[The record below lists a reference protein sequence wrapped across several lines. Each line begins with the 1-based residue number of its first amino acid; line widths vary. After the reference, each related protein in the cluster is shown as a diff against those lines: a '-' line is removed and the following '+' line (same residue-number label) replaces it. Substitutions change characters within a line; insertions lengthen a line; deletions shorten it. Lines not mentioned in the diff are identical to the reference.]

1 MVKRPRSFRR
11 LLLLRI
17 LLLTFPILLIGQAMT
32 LRKART
38 SLLETAR
45 QNLTS
50 SAIRKAEELEQD
62 VRTVQSDLMLLSET
76 QALKT
81 GNADELRTALDRYV
95 AAVPY
100 EVDCLEIRA
109 GEGAIATTTCDT
121 PLLPTGTILP
131 WQQTLSDP
139 AFYLVSLTTAPDTQ
153 PTLEGSPI
161 TLTVAAP
168 VYDTDGQLRY
178 TLTAEIRLFQLQDT
192 NPRSL
197 VGDTVVIDSSDTLMI
212 HPDPEQVGQQIQDLP
227 AADRLDSILNSVET
241 GTESTLHLF
250 NFVQTG
256 DEWLAGYSGA
266 RIPITPDQ
274 AETWNVLAVTPLNQ
288 ALHALKDI
296 RQILI
301 LLTLG
306 LLSANALLALYVAR
320 SLSLPVERLIRYGQR
335 VQDIS
340 QLESAPRTRSIWEL
354 DYLGQVLER
363 MLRRLQASSQELRQ
377 AWKDAQFANQ
387 TKNEFLANTSHELR
401 TPLNGIIN
409 SIRLVRNGDCDSRE
423 EELEFLEQA
432 DNASIHLLKIINDI
446 LDIAKI
452 EAGTLPISMTAL
464 DAGQVLTDVLDLQSL
479 QIRQKGLSLNRPD
492 LSEPIMVQ
500 ADANKLKQVLLNVI
514 YNAVKFTHKGGITVE
529 VVRETEIGQA
539 VDPAI
544 KAQDTPAVETLP
556 TPSPTHNGIS
566 RPTVVSGPRVRIII
580 RDTGIGIERKQ
591 QHKLFRPFVM
601 IDGSH
606 TRRYEGT
613 GLGLAIS
620 KNLMELMGGTISL
633 ASEGRGKGAVVTIT
647 LPLLAQTS
655 ADMPTTG
662 SAATG
667 SATVPSSQTAPA
679 AAAPETLP
687 RQVLVGHSDS

>member
-50 SAIRKAEELEQD
+50 SAVRKAEELEQD
-62 VRTVQSDLMLLSET
+62 VQTVQSDLMLLSET
-76 QALKT
+76 QALKS
-81 GNADELRTALDRYV
+81 GDADVLRTALDRYV
-95 AAVPY
+95 LTVPY
-100 EVDCLEIRA
+100 EVNCMEVRSGA
-109 GEGAIATTTCDT
+109 GMIATTTCDE
-121 PLLPTGTILP
+121 PLLTDQIELP
-131 WQQTLSDP
+131 WRQTLGDP
-139 AFYLVSLTTAPDTQ
+139 AFYLVALTTAEQNTP
-153 PTLEGSPI
+153 PALEESPI
-161 TLTVAAP
+161 ILTVAAP
-168 VYDTDGQLRY
+168 VYDDDQQLRY
-178 TLTAEIRLFQLQDT
+178 TLTARVRLFQLQDT

-197 VGDTVVIDSSDTLMI
+197 VGNTVVIDANDRLMI
-212 HPDPEQVGQQIQDLP
+212 HPDSSLVGRSIADLP
-227 AADRLDSILNSVET
+227 AANRLNSILSAIRAGSEN
-241 GTESTLHLF
+241 TLHLF
-250 NFVQTG
+250 NFMDYG

-274 AETWNVLAVTPLNQ
+274 AETWNVLAVTPLEQ

-296 RQILI
+296 RQVLI

-306 LLSANALLALYVAR
+306 LLAANALLALYVAR

-340 QLESAPRTRSIWEL
+340 KLESAPRNPNIWEL
-354 DYLGQVLER
+354 DYLGQVIER
-363 MLRRLQASSQELRQ
+363 MLRRLQASSHELRQ

-387 TKNEFLANTSHELR
+387 TKTEFLANTSHELR

-432 DNASIHLLKIINDI
+432 DQASMHLLKIINDI

-452 EAGTLPISMTAL
+452 EAGTLSLNLAAVDVSDL
-464 DAGQVLTDVLDLQSL
+464 LNRVLDLQVL
-479 QIRQKGLSLNRPD
+479 QIRQKGLTLQRPE
-492 LSEPIMVQ
+492 LTEPVLVQ
-500 ADANKLKQVLLNVI
+500 ADIHKLKQVLLNVI
-514 YNAVKFTHKGGITVE
+514 YNAVKFTHEGGITVSIHKDTDPQSMAHE
-529 VVRETEIGQA
+529 PVRIG
-539 VDPAI
+539 
-544 KAQDTPAVETLP
+544 
-556 TPSPTHNGIS
+556 NGASS
-566 RPTVVSGPRVRIII
+566 RPVAVASPRVRIVIH
-580 RDTGIGIERKQ
+580 DTGIGIAQKQ

-601 IDGSH
+601 VDGSR

-633 ASEGRGKGAVVTIT
+633 VSEGKNKGVEVTLT
-647 LPLLAQTS
+647 LPLLVQPASEATA
-655 ADMPTTG
+655 ADRP
-662 SAATG
+662 
-667 SATVPSSQTAPA
+667 VDAPA
-679 AAAPETLP
+679 ETSVIETSVTGTVDVPAPAW
-687 RQVLVGHSDS
+687 RA